1 MGLKQITQI
10 LLDQALPRLTPP
22 QDYVLLDALCDD
34 GSGRFARSCYRHL
47 AGFRRSDSR
56 AFGWFSDHH
65 FPVLD
70 ALPDALSRRQ
80 GTEPGLVFNFEG
92 KIDNH
97 IVNNLESGYHL
108 KKKLTG
114 SKKHADAT

>member
-1 MGLKQITQI
+1 
-10 LLDQALPRLTPP
+10 
-22 QDYVLLDALCDD
+22 
-34 GSGRFARSCYRHL
+34 
-47 AGFRRSDSR
+47 
-56 AFGWFSDHH
+56 
-65 FPVLD
+65 LD

-114 SKKHADAT
+114 SKKHAEAT